1 MLLIAPHMLAD
12 TIPIELLG
20 VMIPIIA
27 LMIPIVAIW
36 TGHQRKMLEMRLMLQ
51 QGAQG
56 ANSAETERLRQEF
69 LTLRESL
76 TAHAMSVDEN
86 MKVLA
91 SRVNAIENRIG
102 PVTST
107 QELTGGRG

>member
-1 MLLIAPHMLAD
+1 MIGIEYIGVL
-12 TIPIELLG
+12 IPI
-20 VMIPIIA
+20 VA

-69 LTLRESL
+69 QMLRESL

-91 SRVNAIENRIG
+91 SRVSNVENRLG
-102 PVTST
+102 SVTSN